1 MASLLFLVN
10 RAVIVFD
17 AYRPLDQAGVL
28 LLRAPSQ
35 KNPGD
40 TQMPTTQRFGLKRHL
55 KSRLASL
62 DDSSYRLLHRFGLE
76 LYKCIMS
83 RYPKGSAPTSACL
96 TFIED
101 ALSFA
106 LQLLEIDERERGH
119 IPKRNFIGLA
129 RIFGHAH
136 LTGQPLHFVSFASNA
151 IDQTQR
157 QLKEKRN
164 YYALEGVHKW
174 VRSFALALP
183 FTSRYEVW
191 LGDYYHGLTD
201 HFQWGELWDKNISRL
216 RSLTTAPVQLL
227 TAVAYDLGKIH
238 AEIEFIYGATITKA
252 IERMRDRGTLYGFN
266 VTDTKARYDASIYA
280 AIGAWLERNYPNAI
294 IMDVQM
300 RIYPYQQPWYQLARE
315 SPLPLFRWPT
325 P

>member
-35 KNPGD
+35 KNPED
-40 TQMPTTQRFGLKRHL
+40 TQMPTTERFGLKRYL
-55 KSRLASL
+55 KSRLTSL
-62 DDSSYRLLHRFGLE
+62 DDASYRLLHRFGLE

-83 RYPKGSAPTSACL
+83 RYPKGSAPTSACIA
-96 TFIED
+96 FIEN

-106 LQLLEIDERERGH
+106 LQLLEIDARERGH
-119 IPKRNFIGLA
+119 IPKRNFTGLA
-129 RIFGHAH
+129 RIFGRAH

-151 IDQTQR
+151 IDPIKR

-164 YYALEGVHKW
+164 YYVLESIHEW
-174 VRSFALALP
+174 VRYFALALP
-183 FTSRYEVW
+183 FASRYEIW

-201 HFQWGELWDKNISRL
+201 HFQWGELWDKNIARL

-227 TAVAYDLGKIH
+227 TTVAPDLGEVH
-238 AEIEFIYGATITKA
+238 TEIECVYGAAITKA
-252 IERMRDRGTLYGFN
+252 IEQMRGRGTLHGFN
-266 VTDTKARYDASIYA
+266 VTDAKARYDASIYA
-280 AIGAWLERNYPNAI
+280 AIGAWLERSHPNVVVI
-294 IMDVQM
+294 DVQM
-300 RIYPYQQPWYQLARE
+300 RIYPYQQPWYQLARK
-315 SPLPLFRWPT
+315 SPLPLLRWPIS
-325 P
+325 